1 MDRRLI
7 REVWTLVVPVII
19 QGLVITVVFFTD
31 RLLVGQYSDQ
41 ALASM
46 QISGPLLWSIF
57 SVFGAFIA
65 GTMAVIGRAVGAN
78 DVLRARAALS
88 SVLLLA
94 IGTGIV
100 VAVVCLQLRPW
111 FAEVLAGGANVAG
124 AQSEAMAY
132 MGVVFFAVPQNLILV
147 TGVTALQADG
157 DTRSPM
163 WFSLIQGVVNLG
175 LSWVLLWGIGPFPE
189 LGIVGAGIGTLASFT
204 LGALLVLGTLRLRRG
219 TVSLRTMQAPSM
231 DAIRP
236 ILRLSGPAFG
246 EKIVFHTAFVIFAAY
261 VGHLGTKAMT
271 ANQALIAIESLGFIV
286 AHGFSV
292 AASSL
297 VAQKM
302 GANRLE
308 EASQVGWISAGLGT
322 LVLGSV
328 GVLFWFFPGELIGLF
343 TQDPATIEMGVPCL
357 RVAALV
363 QPLMAI
369 CEAMAGGLRGA
380 GDTRTP
386 MVAALVGPGLVRL
399 GTCWFLAF
407 QMDLGLLGI
416 WYGTSLD
423 WVVRAAVLVWV
434 YKRGAWK
441 RIVV

>member
-1 MDRRLI
+1 MNRRLI

-308 EASQVGWISAGLGT
+308 EASHVGWISAGLGT

-399 GTCWFLAF
+399 GLCWFLAF

>member
-1 MDRRLI
+1 MNRRLI

-399 GTCWFLAF
+399 GLCWFLAF

>member
-1 MDRRLI
+1 MKRRLI
-7 REVWTLVVPVII
+7 KDVWHLVVPVII
-19 QGLVITVVFFTD
+19 QGLVVTVVFFTD
-31 RLLVGQYSDQ
+31 RLLVGRYSDQ

-78 DVLRARAALS
+78 EEHKARSALS
-88 SVLLLA
+88 SVLVLA
-94 IGTGIV
+94 VLIGVIV
-100 VAVVCLQLRPW
+100 GFGCLQLRPW
-111 FAEVLAGGANVAG
+111 FAHVLAGGADVG
-124 AQSEAMAY
+124 AAKAEAMAY

-175 LSWVLLWGIGPFPE
+175 LSWALLWGIGPLPE
-189 LGIVGAGIGTLASFT
+189 LGIVGAGIGTLVSFS
-204 LGALLVLGTLRLRRG
+204 LGALLVLGTLWRRKG
-219 TVSLRTMQAPSM
+219 IVSLRSLPRPSLE
-231 DAIRP
+231 ALRP

-261 VGHLGTKAMT
+261 VGHLGTQAMT

-302 GANRLE
+302 GAAKLE
-308 EASQVGWISAGLGT
+308 EASLIGWISAGLGT
-322 LVLGSV
+322 LVLGSI
-328 GVLFWFFPGELIGLF
+328 GLLFWFFPAELIGLF
-343 TQDPATIEMGVPCL
+343 TQDPTTIELGVPCL
-357 RVAALV
+357 KIAALV

-369 CEAMAGGLRGA
+369 CEAMAGALRGA

-386 MVAALVGPGLVRL
+386 MLAALVGPGVVRL
-399 GTCWFLAF
+399 GMCWYLAF
-407 QMDLGLLGI
+407 HMELGLLGI

-423 WVVRAAVLVWV
+423 WIVRVGILVWV

-441 RIVV
+441 SIVV